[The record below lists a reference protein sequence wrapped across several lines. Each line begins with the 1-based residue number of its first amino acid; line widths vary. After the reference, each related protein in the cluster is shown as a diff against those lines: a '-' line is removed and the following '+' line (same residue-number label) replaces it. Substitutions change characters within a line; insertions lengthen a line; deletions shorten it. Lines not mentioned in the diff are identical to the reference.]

1 MKLENKIKR
10 FRFEHDGMTQQA
22 LADAVGVSRV
32 TINSVEN
39 GKFVPSTI
47 LAIKIARFF
56 NTTVEEVFQLVGYE
70 EE

>member
-10 FRFEHDGMTQQA
+10 FRFEHDGMSQQA

-47 LAIKIARFF
+47 LAMKIARFF
-56 NTTVEEVFQLVGYE
+56 NTTVEEIFQLVGQE